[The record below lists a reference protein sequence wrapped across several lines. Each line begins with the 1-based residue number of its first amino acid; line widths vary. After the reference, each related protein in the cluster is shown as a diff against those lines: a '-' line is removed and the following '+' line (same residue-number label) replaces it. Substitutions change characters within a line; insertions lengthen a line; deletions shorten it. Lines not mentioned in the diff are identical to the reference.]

1 LSGKRQRATNRTP
14 GTRTGVGTSSP
25 SMMQLDAAQRRKR
38 PADDRRRYPP
48 AAA

>member
-1 LSGKRQRATNRTP
+1 
-14 GTRTGVGTSSP
+14 
-25 SMMQLDAAQRRKR
+25 MQLDAAQRRKR